1 LIGGRED
8 DDAEL
13 FFHAAAPDG
22 CYSLVSLATK
32 FMDEDERVVGL
43 SNENLELLAWSVSD
57 QIIEGIADARLSVT
71 S

>member
-13 FFHAAAPDG
+13 SLHATAPDG
-22 CYSLVSLATK
+22 CYGLVSLATK

-57 QIIEGIADARLSVT
+57 RIIEGIADARLSVT

>member
-1 LIGGRED
+1 
-8 DDAEL
+8 
-13 FFHAAAPDG
+13 
-22 CYSLVSLATK
+22 LVSLAAK

-57 QIIEGIADARLSVT
+57 RIIEGIADARLSVT